1 VKVSV
6 VVPVYDPG
14 EHIDHC
20 IASLLD
26 QSLPATE
33 YEAIFVDDGSTDGTG
48 ERLDRLAAEHEN
60 VRVVHIENSGWPGRP
75 RNVGLDAARGD
86 FVYFVDN
93 DDWIEREALERLH
106 ARAVRNGA
114 DVVIG
119 RVVGHRRGFS
129 RDLFRRNVD
138 RARLGRDPILSL
150 LTPHKLF
157 RREFLDREGIRYPEG
172 KRRLEDHPF
181 VLRAYLRAGVI
192 SILADYPCYHWMG
205 HPERASASAQRIEPG
220 YWDNLAEVLDIVEEN
235 VEPGPERDRL
245 LSHWYRSKLLTRLG
259 GKRLLAYD
267 EDLRAELFADMRALA
282 TARFG
287 PAVFG
292 HLGSALRI
300 RARLLEAGRLDG
312 LLALAEAESGLKAD
326 VRVTAMRWQGAR
338 LRLELAGRLADADG
352 APFAVRRE
360 GGRLR
365 RVLPRDLP
373 GAELVTPED
382 RDVEDELGQT
392 FLRAW
397 ARRRETLEELM
408 LRLRRDVVLHE
419 EDGLVVAEV
428 RARCV
433 LDTERAMAGAP
444 ARDGVWDL
452 HAEVAGCGLSAA
464 ARLAADAR
472 ALPPPD
478 PGTARA
484 AIPFLS
490 GKVSVDLGGA
500 AQPPSGAGDWLLEA
514 PLPEVE
520 GVDPLWLRRL
530 KRRVAGVAPL
540 RAAWRALRSLRARL
554 PGR

>member
-14 EHIDHC
+14 EDIDRC

-26 QSLPATE
+26 QSLPAAE

-48 ERLDRLAAEHEN
+48 DRLDRLAAEHAN
-60 VRVVHIENSGWPGRP
+60 VRVIHIENSGWPGRP

-157 RREFLDREGIRYPEG
+157 RREFLAREGIRYPEG

-205 HPERASASAQRIEPG
+205 HPEGASASAQRIEPG
-220 YWDNLAEVLDIVEEN
+220 YWDNLREVLDLVEEN
-235 VEPGPERDRL
+235 VGPGEERDRL
-245 LSHWYRSKLLTRLG
+245 LSHWYRSKLLTRIG
-259 GKRLLAYD
+259 GKRLLAYED
-267 EDLRAELFADMRALA
+267 DLRDELFRDMHALA
-282 TARFG
+282 TERFG
-287 PAVFG
+287 PAVFA

-312 LLALAEAESGLKAD
+312 LMALAEAESAVKAD

-338 LRLELAGRLADADG
+338 LRIELTGRLADAEGRPFG
-352 APFAVRRE
+352 ARRE
-360 GGRLR
+360 DGRLR
-365 RVLPRDLP
+365 RVLPSGLP
-373 GAELVTPED
+373 GADVVTPED
-382 RDVEDELGQT
+382 RDVEDEVAGT
-392 FLRAW
+392 FIRAW

-408 LRLRRDVVLHE
+408 LRARKQVTPRD

-428 RARCV
+428 RSACV
-433 LDTERAMAGAP
+433 LDVATAMAGAP

-452 HAEVAGCGLSAA
+452 YAEVAGCGLSAT

-478 PGTARA
+478 PGAARG

-490 GKVSVDLGGA
+490 GKLSVDVGGTA
-500 AQPPSGAGDWLLEA
+500 TPPSGADGWLLRA
-514 PLPEVE
+514 PLPEIE
-520 GVDPLWLRRL
+520 GLDPLWLRQL
-530 KRRVAGVAPL
+530 KRRAARVAPL
-540 RAAWRALRSLRARL
+540 RAAWRAAR
-554 PGR
+554 GRDR

>member
-6 VVPVYDPG
+6 VVPVYNPG
-14 EHIDHC
+14 QDIDRC

-26 QSLPATE
+26 QSLPAAD

-48 ERLDRLAAEHEN
+48 ERLDRLAAEHDN

-75 RNVGLDAARGD
+75 RNVGLDAASGD

-106 ARAVRNGA
+106 ARALRNGA

-138 RARLGRDPILSL
+138 RARLGRDPILTL

-157 RREFLDREGIRYPEG
+157 RREFLLREGIRYPEG

-181 VLRAYLRAGVI
+181 VLRAYLRASVI

-220 YWDNLAEVLDIVEEN
+220 YWDNLREVLDIVEEN
-235 VEPGPERDRL
+235 LEPGEERDRL

-259 GKRLLAYD
+259 GKRLLAY
-267 EDLRAELFADMRALA
+267 EDDFRDELFGDMHALA
-282 TARFG
+282 TERFG

-312 LLALAEAESGLKAD
+312 LVALAEAESALKAD

-338 LRLELAGRLADADG
+338 LRVALTGRLADADG
-352 APFAVRRE
+352 RPFPVRRE
-360 GGRLR
+360 DGRLR
-365 RVLPRDLP
+365 RVLPEGLP
-373 GAELVTPED
+373 GAEVIAPED
-382 RDVEDELGQT
+382 RDVEDELAAS
-392 FLRAW
+392 FMRAW

-408 LRLRRDVVLHE
+408 LRARKEVVLGE
-419 EDGLVVAEV
+419 RDGLVVAEV
-428 RARCV
+428 HTSCV
-433 LDTERAMAGAP
+433 LDVATAMAGAP
-444 ARDGVWDL
+444 AREGVWDL
-452 HAEVAGCGLSAA
+452 HAEVAGCGLTAA
-464 ARLAADAR
+464 TRLTADAG

-478 PGTARA
+478 PGTAPT
-484 AIPFLS
+484 AIPFIS
-490 GKVSVDLGGA
+490 GRVGVHVGGA
-500 AQPPSGAGDWLLEA
+500 APPRSDGEGWLLRA
-514 PLPEVE
+514 PLPEIE
-520 GVDPLWLRRL
+520 GLDPLWLRRL
-530 KRRVAGVAPL
+530 KRRAAKVTPL
-540 RAAWRALRSLRARL
+540 RAAWRAARR
-554 PGR
+554 G

>member
-6 VVPVYDPG
+6 VVPVYNPG
-14 EHIDHC
+14 EHIDRC
-20 IASLLD
+20 TASVLD

-48 ERLDRLAAEHEN
+48 ERLDRLAAEHDN

-138 RARLGRDPILSL
+138 RARLGREPILTL

-157 RREFLDREGIRYPEG
+157 RREFLLREGIRYPEG

-181 VLRAYLRAGVI
+181 VLRAYLRASVI

-205 HPERASASAQRIEPG
+205 HPERTSASAQRIEPG
-220 YWDNLAEVLDIVEEN
+220 YWDNLREVLDIVEEN
-235 VEPGPERDRL
+235 LEPGPERDRL

-259 GKRLLAYD
+259 GKRLLAH
-267 EDLRAELFADMRALA
+267 EDDFREELFRDMHALA
-282 TARFG
+282 TERFG

-312 LLALAEAESGLKAD
+312 LMALAEAESALRAD
-326 VRVTAMRWQGAR
+326 VRVAAMRWQGAR
-338 LRLELAGRLADADG
+338 LRVELVGRLADADG
-352 APFAVRRE
+352 RPFPVRSE
-360 GGRLR
+360 SGRLR
-365 RVLPRDLP
+365 RVLPAGLP
-373 GAELVTPED
+373 GAEVVTPED
-382 RDVEDELGQT
+382 RDVEDELAGS
-392 FLRAW
+392 FVRAW

-408 LRLRRDVVLHE
+408 LRARKEVVLRE

-428 RARCV
+428 RASCV
-433 LDTERAMAGAP
+433 LDVATAMAGAP
-444 ARDGVWDL
+444 AREGVWDL

-464 ARLAADAR
+464 ARLTADAR

-478 PGTARA
+478 PGTAPT
-484 AIPFLS
+484 AIPFFS
-490 GKVSVDLGGA
+490 GKVSVDVGGA
-500 AQPPSGAGDWLLEA
+500 AAPPSGADGWLLTA
-514 PLPEVE
+514 PLPEIE
-520 GVDPLWLRRL
+520 GLDPLWLRRL
-530 KRRVAGVAPL
+530 KRRGARVTPL
-540 RAAWRALRSLRARL
+540 RAAWRAAR
-554 PGR
+554 GRRGG